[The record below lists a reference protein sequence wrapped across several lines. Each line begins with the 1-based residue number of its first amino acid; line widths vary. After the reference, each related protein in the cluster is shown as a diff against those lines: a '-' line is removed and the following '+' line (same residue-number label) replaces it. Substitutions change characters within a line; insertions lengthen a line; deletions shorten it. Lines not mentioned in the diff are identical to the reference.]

1 MRCTPKTALKT
12 GAPSQGQARGLLA
25 AAGHTSMTSMAA
37 TSPASPPQLTPARLC
52 QAGGVS
58 QPRDRSASAQTAL
71 IARGLCGLRR
81 GGDDSM
87 AYVSLGSR
95 SRPGFSSGGGSGG
108 ASGGGSAG
116 YSSSG
121 IGTSLLA
128 AGRSASNASSDA
140 MKPPAGKPCC
150 KTTHLDI
157 MPVRSLFMACRS
169 AASVHVHSSCG
180 PPGCI
185 SLSDYL

>member
-1 MRCTPKTALKT
+1 
-12 GAPSQGQARGLLA
+12 
-25 AAGHTSMTSMAA
+25 
-37 TSPASPPQLTPARLC
+37 
-52 QAGGVS
+52 
-58 QPRDRSASAQTAL
+58 
-71 IARGLCGLRR
+71 
-81 GGDDSM
+81 M

-150 KTTHLDI
+150 KTTHMDI
-157 MPVRSLFMACRS
+157 MPVCFQIMACCS
-169 AASVHVHSSCG
+169 AASVDRILCCG
-180 PPGCI
+180 PPSCMHWMACI
-185 SLSDYL
+185 